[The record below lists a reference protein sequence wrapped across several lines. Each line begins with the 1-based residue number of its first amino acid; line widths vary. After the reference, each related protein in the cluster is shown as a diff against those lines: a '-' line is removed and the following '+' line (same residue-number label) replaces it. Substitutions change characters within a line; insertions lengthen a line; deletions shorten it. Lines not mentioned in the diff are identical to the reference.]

1 MAWTTAD
8 RSRRSCGRTCSSRNH
23 GHSATTAS
31 TESRRRPR
39 LTKLRQ
45 TLSSAPFL
53 QPSRRTSWPR
63 RLKSQRRK
71 TAVSHR
77 PESGRTWMWSLK
89 IGAAPERHEAVPG
102 HREEEADHSASAR
115 AEELR
120 DCWPDRIP
128 GGAVPLAMAHATAAS
143 ACVGPGARRAAV
155 VVALEAPADLDEV
168 RLLGA
173 ARAEPHPGVAALRCR
188 RLSRV
193 R

>member
-8 RSRRSCGRTCSSRNH
+8 SSRRSCGRTCSSRNH

-63 RLKSQRRK
+63 RLKPQRRK

-89 IGAAPERHEAVPG
+89 IGAAPERHETVPG
-102 HREEEADHSASAR
+102 HAPRRGGGPLSVCSGRRAPGLLARQDPGWCSSAR
-115 AEELR
+115 HGPSYHSEHMRGPER
-120 DCWPDRIP
+120 TRSCNCRCP
-128 GGAVPLAMAHATAAS
+128 GS
-143 ACVGPGARRAAV
+143 ACRPRRGPM
-155 VVALEAPADLDEV
+155 V
-168 RLLGA
+168 RLRLG
-173 ARAEPHPGVAALRCR
+173 
-188 RLSRV
+188 
-193 R
+193 